1 MSQQTETQLEDEA
14 PPRPDLTGMEIEP
27 PAQLPATTEAAR
39 PTPQQASE
47 IPELQEHELQGMITP
62 ALLHHMQRIATLM
75 AHSSLIPESLWCRAE
90 GTGQSRKLVPLPAKT
105 VLANCFLIVNQA
117 RLWRI
122 DPWALAQATS
132 VVHGRLMFEGK
143 AITAVLESTRGIRL
157 KFEWNNEQGDA
168 FGITVTERRPV
179 EEGDELRS
187 ISGTVGAWKTKGKN
201 GAASQ
206 AWLPPANRMQLA
218 YRGAREWCRL
228 HEPAVVLGVLMDD
241 DADRMIE
248 RRELEAA
255 PAAEAP
261 VIKPGFATPSK
272 PTRKK
277 RGPKFDMN
285 TPEALVGAEPATEAS
300 EGATEAAPGAT
311 AETREESTAPESTAK
326 PVEKIDTAA
335 ATDTVLPGPVERYH
349 ESHLPAALSW
359 EDIKLALRT
368 ISEDPWWSTVDAKA
382 HQACERA
389 AWARMREIL
398 RDQRGRATVSLIEDL
413 TAFRC
418 YMRFQTSSQ
427 AVEETWRGVKGGE
440 AYKHL
445 KTQSRLAL
453 ATMVEDHLR
462 ELRFKEDGDG

>member
-90 GTGQSRKLVPLPAKT
+90 GTGQNRKLVPLPAKT

-143 AITAVLESTRGIRL
+143 AITAVLEATRGIRL

-187 ISGTVGAWKTKGKN
+187 ISGTVGAWKTKGK
-201 GAASQ
+201 GGGVSQ

-311 AETREESTAPESTAK
+311 AEANTTAEEG
-326 PVEKIDTAA
+326 EKIDTTTDSEPGN
-335 ATDTVLPGPVERYH
+335 TDTVASGPVERYH
-349 ESHLPAALSW
+349 QSHLPAALSW

-368 ISEDPWWSTVDAKA
+368 ISEDPWWSTADAQQ

-445 KTQSRLAL
+445 KPQSRLAL